1 MSTSPLPG
9 TVSSRYGAVHYLRGV
24 SAQSVRVTYGPADAE
39 VAVDTK
45 RVTVSG
51 R

>member
-1 MSTSPLPG
+1 VPAGSYLVAASELSAADG
-9 TVSSRYGAVHYLRGV
+9 TGL
-24 SAQSVRVTYGPADAE
+24 
-39 VAVDTK
+39 AVDTK